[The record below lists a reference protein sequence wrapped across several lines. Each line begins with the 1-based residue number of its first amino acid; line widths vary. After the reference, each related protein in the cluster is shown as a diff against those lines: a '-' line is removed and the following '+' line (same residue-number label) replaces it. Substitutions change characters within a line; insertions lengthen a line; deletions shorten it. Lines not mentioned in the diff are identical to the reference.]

1 MQDITVNT
9 AESDTAPPNGNDF
22 KWKKSVRNLPRTPKV
37 KLFSWKLLKGA
48 IPVGTLFPWLVW
60 AIWKAR
66 NKFVFEGQ
74 SALPEDTLSS
84 AIRLAREWAMES
96 PPGAV
101 VLRSDAAWAATTKD
115 PGLEWVIISRSGNR
129 SFKASVKWVTS
140 LLTAEGLALR
150 EVVQSCVNLGLKTV
164 AFEADSA
171 QLIKAVNM

>member
-1 MQDITVNT
+1 M
-9 AESDTAPPNGNDF
+9 
-22 KWKKSVRNLPRTPKV
+22 
-37 KLFSWKLLKGA
+37 
-48 IPVGTLFPWLVW
+48 
-60 AIWKAR
+60 
-66 NKFVFEGQ
+66 
-74 SALPEDTLSS
+74 
-84 AIRLAREWAMES
+84 
-96 PPGAV
+96 
-101 VLRSDAAWAATTKD
+101 LRSDAAWAATTKN